1 MDIRNVIFVVV
12 ILTLILININVTRRI
27 NKQVD
32 VPLKIRKIGI
42 YLIWLIPFIGAH
54 LASRRILPNY
64 KGFNSQVS
72 HVGSSDSSS
81 GGGDCSG
88 GGGDGS

>member
-1 MDIRNVIFVVV
+1 MDIKTVIFIVV
-12 ILTLILININVTRRI
+12 ILTLILINISVSRRI

-32 VPLKIRKIGI
+32 VPLKIRKTGI
-42 YLIWLIPFIGAH
+42 YLVWVIPFIGAH
-54 LASRRILPNY
+54 LSSRRILPNY

-72 HVGSSDSSS
+72 HIGSGDSGS

-88 GGGDGS
+88 GGGDGG